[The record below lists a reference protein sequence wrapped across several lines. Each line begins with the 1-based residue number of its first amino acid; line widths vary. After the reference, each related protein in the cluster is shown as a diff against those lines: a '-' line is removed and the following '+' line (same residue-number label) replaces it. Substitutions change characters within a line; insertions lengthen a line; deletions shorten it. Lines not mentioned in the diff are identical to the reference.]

1 MSEWMSRLLRWIRVL
16 RMMKSQDLEGDLK
29 RRIRLAYLK
38 TVVLKHY
45 DAVNNTA
52 EIGDQQVK
60 FCTYASYAHL
70 FNEIFVD
77 QQYHFVADRE
87 NPFIIDCGSNIGMSV
102 LYFKMLYPRSTI
114 LAFEPDRD
122 AFLCLVTNIRANGL
136 ESVFAEEK
144 ALSSRKGQTTLYYD
158 RSNPGALGVS
168 TIRERMPKEKRA
180 VEAVR
185 LSEYID
191 REVDFL
197 KMDVEGAEGDI
208 LEEVSGRGKLS
219 LVRRMVIEFHHHITK
234 DRDVLSRILGLLE
247 VAGFGYQ
254 VQAAAERPFK
264 QRQFQDI
271 LIYAYRK
278 DDKK

>member
-1 MSEWMSRLLRWIRVL
+1 MSRFLRWIRVL
-16 RMMKSQDLEGDLK
+16 RKIASQDLAGDLK
-29 RRIRLAYLK
+29 RKIRLAYLK
-38 TVVLKHY
+38 TIVLRHY
-45 DAVNNTA
+45 DAANNVA
-52 EIGDQQVK
+52 EIGDHRVK

-77 QQYHFVADRE
+77 QQYYFVADRE
-87 NPFIIDCGSNIGMSV
+87 NPLIIDCGSNIGVSV

-122 AFLCLVTNIRANGL
+122 AFSCLVANLKANGI

-144 ALSSRKGQTTLYYD
+144 ALSGREGRTILYYD
-158 RSNPGALGVS
+158 RGNPGALGAS
-168 TIRERMPKEKRA
+168 IIMERLPKEMRA
-180 VEAVR
+180 VDAVR
-185 LSEYID
+185 LSEYLD

-208 LEEVSGRGKLS
+208 LEEVSRQGKLR
-219 LVRRMVIEFHHHITK
+219 LMRRMVIEFHHHIIK
-234 DRDVLSRILGLLE
+234 DTDVLSRLLGLLE
-247 VAGFGYQ
+247 AAGFGYQ
-254 VQAAAERPFK
+254 VEAGAQRPFK

-278 DDKK
+278 DDER